1 MPCPFAMTEVSANV
15 SILKAMTLVP
25 FELALNRAEGYPAG
39 MDCREALA
47 QGTGGGSISL
57 RRREN
62 RGCAGG

>member
-1 MPCPFAMTEVSANV
+1 M